1 MADVPGDIGAQLR
14 NYGTADAVFLA
25 VRGNTARALA
35 PQLAL
40 SGFAGK
46 SRVGTSQLVAGTGK
60 VEDDLALDGIVYP
73 SETWTALGV
82 SGLPAAS
89 QVASTLPSARG
100 PAARLFAFGYDAWK
114 ISAYL
119 EKLATGSDGG
129 LRGAT
134 GTLHLDGF
142 GNVLRTPAW
151 STFNGGRPVPIADG
165 R

>member
-1 MADVPGDIGAQLR
+1 
-14 NYGTADAVFLA
+14 
-25 VRGNTARALA
+25 
-35 PQLAL
+35 
-40 SGFAGK
+40 
-46 SRVGTSQLVAGTGK
+46 
-60 VEDDLALDGIVYP
+60 
-73 SETWTALGV
+73 
-82 SGLPAAS
+82 
-89 QVASTLPSARG
+89 VASTLPSARG
-100 PAARLFAFGYDAWK
+100 PGARLFAFGYDAWK

-119 EKLATGSDGG
+119 EKLATGTDGG